1 MSVVSRD
8 GTLTFTK
15 GVRHVVQIYNFRKSI
30 IMYLFIQAPN
40 SIIFYSLF
48 IVFFLIIIL
57 MTSII
62 SNRKN
67 NLLITNHAGC
77 STYRIDLKITH
88 KTAIET
94 LGDKDNQ
101 KHQCN

>member
-1 MSVVSRD
+1 
-8 GTLTFTK
+8 
-15 GVRHVVQIYNFRKSI
+15 
-30 IMYLFIQAPN
+30 
-40 SIIFYSLF
+40 
-48 IVFFLIIIL
+48 

-67 NLLITNHAGC
+67 NLLITNHAGRP
-77 STYRIDLKITH
+77 TYRIDLKITH